1 MRKIVSFRS
10 FGYRHRIRSTPSF
23 FYFPNLPTHGIFIS
37 NSVRFGLGNAAG
49 TFAQNREQQAA
60 PVYQGTEKAVSSFV
74 SNNKKG
80 AVSWFSS
87 FVVWLRAFSKRV
99 LFRPAFHRFF
109 SSCFSFTPFALVV
122 MPKAAKVC
130 LIFFLWLFAMWII
143 LGVFKMLSDD

>member
-10 FGYRHRIRSTPSF
+10 FGYRYRIRSTPSF
-23 FYFPNLPTHGIFIS
+23 FHFPNLPTHGIFIS

-49 TFAQNREQQAA
+49 IPAQNPEQQTA
-60 PVYQGTEKAVSSFV
+60 PVYQGTAKAVSSFV

-80 AVSWFSS
+80 AVSWLSS

-109 SSCFSFTPFALVV
+109 SSCFSFAPFALVV
-122 MPKAAKVC
+122 MPKAVKVC

-143 LGVFKMLSDD
+143 LVVFKMLSDD